1 MLTIDGSAG
10 EGGGQIVRSSIAL
23 SLVTGKPVL
32 IDRVRA
38 GRKKP
43 GLKRQHLAAVL
54 AAADICGGRVE
65 GAELGSERLV
75 FYPGQVVAG
84 EYQVGVGTAGSAT
97 LVLQTVLPA
106 LLVREG
112 PSRLTLEGGTHNPW
126 APPFDFLA
134 RAYLPL
140 IVRMGPVVTDELE
153 RPGFF
158 PRGGGR
164 FYVNVQPAPSLR
176 GLSLLDR
183 GRLLVRRVRAMVAGL
198 PRHIAERECEWIARK
213 SRWPV
218 KCFQIDELPDAYGP
232 GNVVMV
238 ELGCEHVTELFSGFG
253 QRGIRAEQVANA
265 VWTAVRKYL
274 KSSVPVG
281 PHLADQLLLPLGICA
296 YLGGGGGTFRTMALT
311 RHSTTHIEILRQFL
325 DVTVDVQC
333 SKRDECVVRIG

>member
-10 EGGGQIVRSSIAL
+10 EGGGQIVRSSVAL
-23 SLVTGKPVL
+23 SLVTGKPVV

-65 GAELGSERLV
+65 GADIGSERLE

-84 EYQVGVGTAGSAT
+84 EYTFRVGTAGSAT

-106 LLVREG
+106 LLVAKG

-126 APPFDFLA
+126 APPFDFLD

-140 IVRMGPVVTDELE
+140 VSRMGPNVTAELE

-158 PRGGGR
+158 PAGGGR
-164 FYVNVQPAPSLR
+164 FRVNVQPAPSWR
-176 GLSLLDR
+176 GFSLIER
-183 GRLLVRRVRAMVAGL
+183 GRLLERRVRAVVAGL

-213 SRWPV
+213 SRWPA
-218 KCFQIDELPDAYGP
+218 KCFQVDELPESYGP

-238 ELGCEHVTELFSGFG
+238 ELGSQYVTELFTGFG
-253 QRGIRAEQVANA
+253 QRGVRAEQVANA
-265 VWTAVRKYL
+265 VWTAVRAYL
-274 KSSVPVG
+274 KSSAPVG

-296 YLGGGGGTFRTMALT
+296 YLGGGGGTFRTMRLT

-325 DVTVDVQC
+325 DVKVHVETRN
-333 SKRDECVVRIG
+333 RDECCVRIG